1 MRVLYEKQNRYF
13 CLAVLFLTIILA
25 AISILQSRLYTS
37 KIQSMIVDHD
47 TAIVSSLL
55 EQGVS
60 ADIIAS
66 AVTSDSGAVTEQ
78 GSQFMDKL
86 GISDSTPSHLLEDI
100 RGIQAL
106 MSSIGTAEMS
116 AFAVLL
122 FVIIFAF
129 LIKRDRL
136 YSSAADTIMSF
147 TDGNFSTLLPQQDNG
162 TLYQLFTKINAM
174 ATAMQSKQE
183 TEAKTREFLK
193 STVSDISHQLKTPL
207 AALSM
212 YQEII
217 QNEPDN
223 AETVKTFSHKSTAAI
238 SRIEHL
244 IKTLL
249 KLTRLDAGGIEFHKS
264 EYMIGEVITQSIEDL
279 KDRAKKENKTLEI
292 SGDMRSL
299 IHCDI
304 EWTRETI
311 GNIVK
316 NALDHTKPGGVI
328 QIGWEQTPLMFRIS
342 VSDNGD
348 GIDEEDIHHIF
359 KRFYRSKK
367 SMDTQGIGLGLPLAK
382 SIAEGQGGT
391 ISVRSEN
398 GNGTTFVLSFPN

>member
-1 MRVLYEKQNRYF
+1 MRVLYEKHNRYF
-13 CLAVLFLTIILA
+13 CLAVLFVIIIFA
-25 AISILQSRLYTS
+25 AVSILQSRLYTS
-37 KIQSMIVDHD
+37 KIQSMIVGHD
-47 TAIVSSLL
+47 TSIVSSLI

-60 ADIIAS
+60 TDIIAS
-66 AVTSDSGAVTEQ
+66 AVTSGSSAVTEQ
-78 GSQFMDKL
+78 GHQLMDKL
-86 GISDSTPSHLLEDI
+86 GISDSTPPHLLEDI
-100 RGIQAL
+100 HGIQAF

-116 AFAVLL
+116 VFGVLL
-122 FVIIFAF
+122 FIIIFVF

-136 YSSAADTIMSF
+136 YSSAADTIMRF
-147 TDGNFSTLLPQQDNG
+147 TDGDFSTLLPQQDNG
-162 TLYQLFTKINAM
+162 TLYQLFTRINAM

-183 TEAKTREFLK
+183 TEVKTRAFLK

-217 QNEPDN
+217 RNEPDN
-223 AETVKTFSHKSTAAI
+223 AETVKNFSHKSIAAV

-244 IKTLL
+244 VKTLL

-264 EYMIGEVITQSIEDL
+264 EYMIGEVITQSIEEL
-279 KDRAKKENKTLEI
+279 RDRAKKENKTLEI
-292 SGDMRSL
+292 SGDIGIL
-299 IHCDI
+299 IRCDI
-304 EWTRETI
+304 EWTREAI

-316 NALDHTKPGGVI
+316 NALDHTKPGGII

-382 SIAEGQGGT
+382 SITEGQGGT

-398 GNGTTFVLSFPN
+398 GAGTTFVLSFPN